1 MSHDPLD
8 YGLLIQDA
16 LRGVVRRSLEIVAA
30 QGMPGEH
37 HFYLTFSTQLP
48 DVMIPPH
55 LLESYPEEMTIVL
68 KTQFQDLVV
77 DEDAFSVGL
86 FFSGKL
92 HHLVVPFYALRTFT
106 DPSAELQLT
115 FQPAEPITEEPAEE
129 DVDED
134 VEGED
139 RGDNVVS
146 IAGFQKRRSGR

>member
-16 LRGVVRRSLEIVAA
+16 LRSVARRSLEIVGT

-37 HFYLTFSTQLP
+37 HFYLSFNTQMP
-48 DVMIPPH
+48 GVVIPPH
-55 LLESYPEEMTIVL
+55 LKDSYPEEMTIVL

-77 DEDAFSVGL
+77 DDEAFSVGL

-92 HHLVVPFYALRTFT
+92 HHLVVPFCALLTFS

-115 FQPAEPITEEPAEE
+115 FQAAMPTAEESDELEVAEE
-129 DVDED
+129 DGVT
-134 VEGED
+134 
-139 RGDNVVS
+139 GDNVVS
-146 IAGFQKRRSGR
+146 FSGFQKRRSGQ